1 MNQEPLIPLINN
13 AALLIAMV
21 VVYEA
26 LSTRIR
32 ERKKIWWQ
40 VISGLILGGIGM
52 AVMLNPWVLAP
63 GVIFD
68 TRSVILGLSGL
79 FFGTIPT
86 LLAVLITGALRL
98 WMGGSGALMGIAVIA
113 SSGGIGLLWRHLRR
127 RGLRILPF
135 WELYLFSLL
144 IHIVMLLCS
153 LLLPP
158 EVRFRFFSEAALP
171 VMLIY
176 PLATA
181 LAGWAMAIREQRR
194 HLESEKEKAEETLRL
209 NEARLRSLVEI
220 LQSETR
226 DLKNFLA
233 SALEKVIELTGS
245 KVGFIGTYNEDKK
258 RLEVNLFSKS
268 ALEECG
274 IPNPLSAFD
283 LETGGLWAE
292 AIRQRKPLI
301 INDYQAPNPLK
312 KGYPEGHIELHQLLA
327 VPVFRNGEIVGLVA
341 LANKDNDYQEMD
353 AIQTGLLM
361 ETVWRTVERKRAEE
375 ALVEEKERAQK
386 CLEVAGVMFVVLN
399 TKGEVTLINQKG
411 CEILGYPQQE
421 IVGKNWFDHF
431 LPSPVGNQVKEV
443 FQKLVS
449 GEIES
454 FEYYEN
460 PVLTRDGEERI
471 VAWHNILLRDETGNI
486 IGTLSSGEDITER
499 RRAEEELKERET
511 KLNLALEAAGM
522 GVWERDLALNRY
534 AFTEEAFKLLGIDPQ
549 KFMGTVEEFLSVVHP
564 EDRERLR
571 AFMANVGQLD
581 QPFDQEYRVLW
592 PDGTVR
598 VVRARGK
605 VMRKENGAPTRVI
618 GVLWDVTEWREKQK
632 EVERARADFL
642 LSVSHELKTPLF
654 LMEANL
660 ELLKSYPPEERL
672 KQFFSLEE
680 IFSRNLLRLR
690 YLVDNLI
697 DSQRTAT
704 MGTHLSLKKTD
715 LNFLITSALEELEI
729 IEKRHNIQI
738 RLDLKSLPE
747 LDLDQEA
754 ITRVFHNLL
763 TNAIKFS
770 PPGEVVEVRTRGEEG
785 QVILEV
791 QDHGP
796 GIPQEEIPYL
806 FQPFSRTKQAVQSV
820 IPGAGLGLYVSKIL
834 IEAHGGTIA
843 LQSGEGKGT
852 TVTVRLPVKDEGCR
866 E

>member
-1 MNQEPLIPLINN
+1 MNQDPLIPLINN

-26 LSTRIR
+26 LSTRIQ

-40 VISGLILGGIGM
+40 VISGLVLGGIGM

-86 LLAVLITGALRL
+86 LLAVLLTGALRI

-127 RGLRILPF
+127 RELRTLPF
-135 WELYLFSLL
+135 WELYLFGLL

-220 LQSETR
+220 LQYETR

-233 SALEKVIELTGS
+233 FALEKAIELTGS
-245 KVGFIGTYNEDKK
+245 KVGYIGLYDKDEK
-258 RLEVNLFSKS
+258 RLEVNLFSKA

-274 IPNPLSAFD
+274 IPNPQSAFD

-312 KGYPEGHIELHQLLA
+312 KGYPEGHIELHRLLA
-327 VPVFRNGEIVGLVA
+327 VPVFRNKEIVGLVA
-341 LANKDNDYQEMD
+341 LANKENDYEEMD

-375 ALVEEKERAQK
+375 
-386 CLEVAGVMFVVLN
+386 
-399 TKGEVTLINQKG
+399 
-411 CEILGYPQQE
+411 
-421 IVGKNWFDHF
+421 
-431 LPSPVGNQVKEV
+431 
-443 FQKLVS
+443 
-449 GEIES
+449 
-454 FEYYEN
+454 
-460 PVLTRDGEERI
+460 
-471 VAWHNILLRDETGNI
+471 
-486 IGTLSSGEDITER
+486 
-499 RRAEEELKERET
+499 ELKERET
-511 KLNLALEAAGM
+511 KLNLALEAARM
-522 GVWERDLALNRY
+522 GVWERDLALNRF
-534 AFTEEAFKLLGIDPQ
+534 AFTEEAFILLGIDPE
-549 KFMGTVEEFLSVVHP
+549 KFTGTAEEFLSVVHP

-592 PDGTVR
+592 PDGTVHII
-598 VVRARGK
+598 RARGK
-605 VMRKENGAPTRVI
+605 VMRDENGKPTRVI
-618 GVLWDVTEWREKQK
+618 GVLWDITGWREKEK

-654 LMEANL
+654 LMGANL
-660 ELLKSYPPEERL
+660 ELLKSFPLEERL

-680 IFSRNLLRLR
+680 TFSQNLLRLR

-697 DSQRTAT
+697 DSQRTAN

-715 LNFLITSALEELEI
+715 LNFLIASALEELEI
-729 IEKRHNIQI
+729 LEKKHNIQI
-738 RLDLKSLPE
+738 RMDLKPLPE
-747 LDLDQEA
+747 MDLDQEA

-763 TNAIKFS
+763 SNAIKFS

-796 GIPQEEIPYL
+796 GIPKEEIPYL
-806 FQPFSRTKQAVQSV
+806 FQPFSRSRQAVQSV
-820 IPGAGLGLYVSKIL
+820 IPGTGLGLYVSKIL
-834 IEAHGGTIA
+834 IEAHGGTIS
-843 LQSGEGKGT
+843 LSSGEGKGT
-852 TVTVRLPVKDEGCR
+852 TVTVRLPVKDEECR
-866 E
+866 